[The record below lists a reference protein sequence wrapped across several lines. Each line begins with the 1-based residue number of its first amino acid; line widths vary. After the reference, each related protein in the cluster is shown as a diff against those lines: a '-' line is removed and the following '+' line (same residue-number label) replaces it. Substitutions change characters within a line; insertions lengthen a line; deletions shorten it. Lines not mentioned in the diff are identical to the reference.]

1 MRHRVEGLEGK
12 FISQNA
18 GAGKIAAQCN
28 ISVLVKVLSERTQVK
43 VKIDA
48 LASGESNFDF
58 NVEAYPVEAVGQKL
72 MFGARKG
79 LTCTVLG
86 WFYAHLESRLK

>member
-1 MRHRVEGLEGK
+1 MRHRVEGLEDK
-12 FISQNA
+12 IISQNT
-18 GAGKIAAQCN
+18 GAGKIADQFN
-28 ISVLVKVLSERTQVK
+28 KTVLVKVMSERTQVN

-48 LASGESNFDF
+48 RASGESSFDF
-58 NVEAYPVEAVGQKL
+58 NVEAYPLEDVGQKL

-79 LTCTVLG
+79 LTRTMLD